1 MVIRKAELGE
11 DTSSLMR
18 LARKFADEY
27 SLFPIK
33 EEVVHDMIINCI
45 HTGVAIV
52 SEREDVITGGIIG
65 VVTEHPWLHC
75 TVLQELGWYATDR
88 SGGMLLPAFINEGK
102 RLGVD
107 LITASTLTASPA
119 QAAALMQRCGMEPQ
133 EQVWTMK
140 LGD

>member
-1 MVIRKAELGE
+1 MVIRKAELGH
-11 DTSSLMR
+11 DVHDILC
-18 LARKFADEY
+18 LAKEFAAEY
-27 SLFPIK
+27 SMFPIK
-33 EEVVHDMIINCI
+33 EDVVYGMILNCI
-45 HTGVAIV
+45 NTGVAIV
-52 SEREDVITGGIIG
+52 AERGGVITGGIIG

-75 TVLQELGWYATDR
+75 TVLQELGWYATDK

-119 QAAALMQRCGMEPQ
+119 QAAALMQRCGMEPK

>member
-1 MVIRKAELGE
+1 MVIRKAALGP
-11 DTSSLMR
+11 DTHALDK
-18 LARKFADEY
+18 LACKFGKEY
-27 SLFPIK
+27 GLFPIK
-33 EEVVHDMIINCI
+33 EWVVHDMIINCI
-45 HTGVAIV
+45 SNGVAIV
-52 SEREDVITGGIIG
+52 SERDGVITGGIIG

-107 LITASTLTASPA
+107 LITASTLTASPS

>member
-1 MVIRKAELGE
+1 MVIRKAVIE
-11 DTSSLMR
+11 DTGYIIE
-18 LARKFADEY
+18 LAKRFGDEY
-27 SLFPIK
+27 SMFPIK
-33 EEVVHDMIINCI
+33 PWVVTGMVRNCI
-45 HTGVAIV
+45 SDGVAIV
-52 SEREDVITGGIIG
+52 AEREGVITGGIIG
-65 VVTEHPWLHC
+65 VVAEHPWLHC

-140 LGD
+140 IGD